1 MTLGMLIAQAGCTPQ
16 GGGGKGAA
24 GSLTFL
30 IMMVAMIGIM
40 YFVVYRPQIKKR
52 KALESQINSIKKGD
66 RILTTG
72 GIYGTV
78 AGIKEGIAVVEIAKD
93 VKIEINKAMIARVLP
108 KE

>member
-1 MTLGMLIAQAGCTPQ
+1 MTFGILLAQAGCTPQ
-16 GGGGKGAA
+16 SGQNSGQQ
-24 GSLTFL
+24 SLMFL

-52 KALESQINSIKKGD
+52 KQLEAEINAIKKGD
-66 RILTTG
+66 RILTSG

-78 AGIKEGIAVVEIAKD
+78 AGVKEGIAVIEIAKD
-93 VKIEINKAMIARVLP
+93 VKIEINKAMIVRVLP